1 MPAPLVK
8 YSFFFPFDFFFA
20 FLSKIRCLKMCGLL
34 SGSSIR
40 FHCVFLSVLMSIP
53 GCFQYCNS
61 VVEFEVRGCDAS
73 RSSFIAQDCFG
84 YPGFFFA
91 FPNEVEYCSF
101 EVLEEFCWDFAGHC
115 IESVDC
121 FWLNFCFL
129 SFMFERHFYR
139 NENAK
144 H

>member
-1 MPAPLVK
+1 MPPEV
-8 YSFFFPFDFFFA
+8 
-20 FLSKIRCLKMCGLL
+20 LL
-34 SGSSIR
+34 LHRI
-40 FHCVFLSVLMSIP
+40 VLAIL
-53 GCFQYCNS
+53 
-61 VVEFEVRGCDAS
+61 D
-73 RSSFIAQDCFG
+73 
-84 YPGFFFA
+84 FFFA